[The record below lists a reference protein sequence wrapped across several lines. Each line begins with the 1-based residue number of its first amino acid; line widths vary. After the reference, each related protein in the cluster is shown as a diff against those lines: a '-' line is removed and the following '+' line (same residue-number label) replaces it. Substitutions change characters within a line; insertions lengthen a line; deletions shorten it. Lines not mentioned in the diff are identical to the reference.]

1 MKLNIVHISI
11 ETKLNTLITKLWGPD
26 PPESLNNLKA
36 KGKLCVCGGGGSGEL
51 NKTIG

>member
-36 KGKLCVCGGGGSGEL
+36 KGKLCVGGEWGAE
-51 NKTIG
+51 